1 MKSAYLSMHPAISKS
16 CENSW
21 TIENPIIYDPRYVPA
36 LENPDKISCW
46 RYLDSKTY
54 RNKFAHNGAGSIS
67 IGIPI
72 FCLNAMLSTEN

>member
-1 MKSAYLSMHPAISKS
+1 M
-16 CENSW
+16 
-21 TIENPIIYDPRYVPA
+21 PA
-36 LENPDKISCW
+36 LENPDKISCM

-54 RNKFAHNGAGSIS
+54 RNKFSHNGAGSIS